1 MSIATLDELK
11 TQVSDQGSSSS
22 AFRQIGQYVAD
33 HLRDV
38 SLMSAVELAEA
49 CDVSQST
56 VSRFCMSL
64 GFSGFADFVRTLQ
77 DLVREEWK
85 APDRTRYLHHPTP
98 SEDDPLI
105 AEEMTNLSQL
115 PLICESTEA
124 KAMVQFILRSPRLV
138 LAGARASA
146 TMMPYAAYFLSKIRD
161 SVECATPDTP
171 QWTAL
176 ASHVQPDTAVLAFV
190 FPRYS
195 AVLLDWLADVARW
208 ATPIAAITDR
218 PHTPVE
224 SLARPVA
231 VVPVAR
237 ASLFDS
243 YAAVMVFINYLI
255 REAAAATPNIEA
267 RLQALEDYETR
278 RHVYRP

>member
-1 MSIATLDELK
+1 MASTLEELQ
-11 TQVSDQGSSSS
+11 TQVLEQGVSST
-22 AFRQIGQYVAD
+22 AFRQIAEYVT
-33 HLRDV
+33 HHWRDV
-38 SLMSAVELAEA
+38 SLMSAVELADA

-56 VSRFCMSL
+56 VSRFCMAL
-64 GFSGFADFVRTLQ
+64 GFAGFAEFVRTLQ

-85 APDRTRYLHHPTP
+85 APDRTRYLYRSASTG
-98 SEDDPLI
+98 DDPLI
-105 AEEMTNLSQL
+105 AEEIANLNKL
-115 PLICESTEA
+115 PALCESAEG
-124 KAMVQFILRSPRLV
+124 KALVQFVLRSPRLV

-146 TMMPYAAYFLSKIRD
+146 TVIPYAAYFLSKVRD
-161 SVECATPDTP
+161 GVECATPDTP
-171 QWTAL
+171 IWTTL
-176 ASHVQPDTAVLAFV
+176 ASRVQPDMAVLAFV

-195 AVLLDWLADVARW
+195 AALLDWLHDVAHW

-218 PHTPVE
+218 PNSPVE

-267 RLQALEDYETR
+267 RLESLEAYETR
-278 RHVYRP
+278 RHVYRS

>member
-1 MSIATLDELK
+1 MASTLEDLQA
-11 TQVSDQGSSSS
+11 QVVEQGSSSG
-22 AFRQIGQYVAD
+22 AFRQIAHYVT
-33 HLRDV
+33 HHWRDV

-56 VSRFCMSL
+56 VSRFCMGL
-64 GFSGFADFVRTLQ
+64 GFAGFAEFVRTLQ

-85 APDRTRYLHHPTP
+85 APDRTRYLRR
-98 SEDDPLI
+98 SASADDDPLI
-105 AEEMTNLSQL
+105 AEEMANLSQL
-115 PLICESTEA
+115 PTLSQSA
-124 KAMVQFILRSPRLV
+124 DSKAMVQFVLRSPRLI

-146 TMMPYAAYFLSKIRD
+146 TVIPYAAYFFSKIRD
-161 SVECATPDTP
+161 GVECATPDTP
-171 QWTAL
+171 VWTAL
-176 ASHVQPDTAVLAFV
+176 ASRVQPDTAVLAFV

-195 AVLLDWLADVARW
+195 SALLDWLGDVAHW

-218 PHTPVE
+218 RNSPVE

-243 YAAVMVFINYLI
+243 YAAVMVFINYII

-278 RHVYRP
+278 RRVYRP

>member
-1 MSIATLDELK
+1 MASTLEELQA
-11 TQVSDQGSSSS
+11 QVVEQGAQSA
-22 AFRQIGQYVAD
+22 AFRQIGIYVTQ
-33 HLRDV
+33 HWRDV
-38 SLMSAVELAEA
+38 SLMSAAELADA
-49 CDVSQST
+49 CAVSQST
-56 VSRFCMSL
+56 VSRFCMGM
-64 GFSGFADFVRTLQ
+64 GFAGFADFVRTLQ
-77 DLVREEWK
+77 DLIREEWK
-85 APDRTRYLHHPTP
+85 APDRTRYLHRPASP
-98 SEDDPLI
+98 DADPLI
-105 AEEMTNLSQL
+105 AEEMDNLAHLPQL
-115 PLICESTEA
+115 CRSAEA
-124 KAMVQFILRSPRLV
+124 NALVQFILRSPRLV
-138 LAGARASA
+138 LASARASA
-146 TMMPYAAYFLSKIRD
+146 AMIPYAAYFLSKIRD
-161 SVECATPDTP
+161 GVEYAAPDTP
-171 QWTAL
+171 LWTAL

-195 AVLLDWLADVARW
+195 ATLLDWLDDVAYW

-218 PHTPVE
+218 PHSPVE
-224 SLARPVA
+224 SLARPVT